1 VVKNAAYNETVIST
15 GQIEKVIRKF
25 SQDTDSEEFKWHWDE
40 EDRIIHRVHETDWL
54 IQLDNKLPQK
64 IENKIKISKGEW
76 HRLIKGSG
84 DLELVVE
91 KIYK

>member
-1 VVKNAAYNETVIST
+1 MVNNLPYSEALLLSDKNQKASRI
-15 GQIEKVIRKF
+15 F
-25 SQDTDSEEFKWHWDE
+25 SSSLNLDELKWHWDE
-40 EDRIIHRVHETDWL
+40 EDRIIYIKKETDWL
-54 IQLDNKLPQK
+54 IQLDNELPK
-64 IENKIKISKGEW
+64 SIKSGLFIPKGMW

>member
-1 VVKNAAYNETVIST
+1 VVRNLAYAETIISNDR
-15 GQIEKVIRKF
+15 IETVIRKF
-25 SQDTDSEEFKWHWDE
+25 SHDTNLEEFKWHWDE

-64 IENKIKISKGEW
+64 IGERIEIPKGEW

-84 DLELVVE
+84 DLELIVE

>member
-1 VVKNAAYNETVIST
+1 VVKNAAYNETIIST
-15 GQIEKVIRKF
+15 GQIETVIRKF

-64 IENKIKISKGEW
+64 IENKIKIAKGEW